1 MVTFMEASKVWAEN
15 ISQITVKPGGDL
27 VMVPREGKEVFIFGQ
42 PTDVAA
48 KFEKIGRYY
57 TAIVPDKGEGYYSTV
72 NVKFKDQIV
81 CRK

>member
-1 MVTFMEASKVWAEN
+1 M
-15 ISQITVKPGGDL
+15 
-27 VMVPREGKEVFIFGQ
+27 
-42 PTDVAA
+42 AA